1 MKNIIKPENLK
12 GLIPAAGIPGALL
25 QVVLY
30 LTGID
35 EKGLLVR
42 WHWAGVLTLVLTLAV
57 AVVLLIG
64 CRGIRGSKHYKR
76 CYPASIPGGIG
87 CFFCAAGFLMT
98 GLSQGHSVENPL
110 DIAAVVLCFVSAAA
124 MIWVGI
130 CRILRR
136 KPYFLCHAAVCLCF
150 ALLMIGQYRV
160 RSSDPQLM
168 DYGFYMTA
176 LVMLMLTGYQMAAF
190 DAGIGNHR
198 KLWMSALGAVYLCL
212 VGAYNSGNALFMV
225 SCAVWALTNLTSLK
239 MRRRAK
245 QPPAQEG
252 A

>member
-1 MKNIIKPENLK
+1 MKKIIKPENLK
-12 GLIPAAGIPGALL
+12 ILIPAAGILGALL
-25 QVVLY
+25 QVILY

-42 WHWAGVLTLVLTLAV
+42 WHWAGVLTWALTLAV
-57 AVVLLIG
+57 AATVFLG
-64 CRGIRGSKHYKR
+64 CRKLRGSRHYKR
-76 CYPASIPGGIG
+76 CYPASVPGGIG
-87 CFFCAAGFLMT
+87 CFFCSAGFLLT
-98 GLSQGHSVENPL
+98 GLSHRHAAESML
-110 DIAAVVLCFVSAAA
+110 DTAAAVLCFGSAAA

-130 CRILRR
+130 CRIRR
-136 KPYFLCHAAVCLCF
+136 KKPYFLCHAVVSLCF
-150 ALLMIGQYRV
+150 ALLMVGQYRV

-168 DYGFYMTA
+168 DYCFYMTA

-225 SCAVWALTNLTSLK
+225 SCAVWALTNLTNLK
-239 MRRRAK
+239 LRRRAV